1 MFDAGFQIEFH
12 KGRFPGRFFLL
23 ALSVTLVALI
33 FYYGSDWESRY
44 VQSHLVS
51 TAIVVVLFSAA
62 SIGLLY
68 LIRKPLG
75 NMAIGRGI
83 ILAWFAVIGVATLI
97 ALGIIFARELQNFGI
112 GLFSTG
118 YLSPGLGYSL
128 ILFAVLFT
136 PLLLWVEKRLYSDRR
151 AQSAYDAEQFTNL
164 DFRIRPHFLFNS
176 LNSVA
181 GLITQHP
188 HRAETA
194 LYNLADVIR
203 AVMSD
208 KRQMVPL
215 KAELD
220 MADKYLYLEKI
231 RLGDRLEI
239 SSKIDPNCV
248 SVNVPVFLLQP
259 MLENAV
265 YHGIETRF
273 KGGKISLVIQ
283 IKDRYLIIKI
293 TNPLPEAGVKRRQ
306 GNKVAQQNLR
316 KRIDAVFGDKA
327 SLDSYE
333 AETSFNVIVR
343 IPL

>member
-1 MFDAGFQIEFH
+1 
-12 KGRFPGRFFLL
+12 LL
-23 ALSVTLVALI
+23 ITLVALT
-33 FYYGSDWESRY
+33 FHYGSDWESHY
-44 VQSHLVS
+44 SHTHLIS
-51 TAIVVVLFSAA
+51 ITIVVALFSGT

-68 LIRKPLG
+68 LIRDTLA
-75 NMAIGRGI
+75 NMDSIRAML
-83 ILAWFAVIGVATLI
+83 LAWFTVTATATVI
-97 ALGIIFARELQNFGI
+97 ALGIIFAKELQGFGVGI
-112 GLFSTG
+112 FSTR
-118 YLSPGLGYSL
+118 YLSPGLGYAL
-128 ILFAVLFT
+128 ILLSAVFT
-136 PLLLWVEKRLYSDRR
+136 PPLLWLEKRLYSDRE
-151 AQSAYDAEQFTNL
+151 AQMASDTEHFTNL

-194 LYNLADVIR
+194 LYNLADVFR
-203 AVMSD
+203 SVMSD
-208 KRQMVPL
+208 KRQLVPL

-231 RLGDRLEI
+231 RLGDRLEV

-248 SVNVPVFLLQP
+248 SVKVPVFLLQP

-283 IKDRYLIIKI
+283 VKDQKLLIKI
-293 TNPLPEAGVKRRQ
+293 TNPLPEAGVKRRK
-306 GNKVAQQNLR
+306 GNKVAQANLR
-316 KRIDAVFGDKA
+316 KRIEAVFGDRA
-327 SLDSYE
+327 SLNSYE
-333 AETSFNVIVR
+333 AESSFNVIVR

>member
-1 MFDAGFQIEFH
+1 MSQDSFKFEFSR
-12 KGRFPGRFFLL
+12 GRFPLRFVLL
-23 ALSVTLVALI
+23 SFAVTFVALV
-33 FYYGSDWESRY
+33 FYYGGNLEANY
-44 VQSHLVS
+44 SH
-51 TAIVVVLFSAA
+51 AHLFSV
-62 SIGLLY
+62 IGLAVVFATIALSSLY
-68 LIRKPLG
+68 LVRTSIAKMTFTKG
-75 NMAIGRGI
+75 FVISWTI
-83 ILAWFAVIGVATLI
+83 IFVSAVCLT
-97 ALGIIFARELQNFGI
+97 LGITLARELQNFDI
-112 GLFSTG
+112 VLFNTQYFG
-118 YLSPGLGYSL
+118 PGVVYSL
-128 ILFAVLFT
+128 IALPLVLT
-136 PLLLWVEKRLYSDRR
+136 PGLLWFEKQLYSDRE
-151 AQSAYDAEQFTNL
+151 AQIASESEQYTNL

-188 HRAETA
+188 ARAETA
-194 LYNLADVIR
+194 LYNLADVFR

-208 KRQMVPL
+208 KRQLVPL

-239 SSKIDPNCV
+239 SSKIDPN
-248 SVNVPVFLLQP
+248 SVGVKVPVFLLQP

-273 KGGKISLVIQ
+273 KGGTISLVIQ
-283 IKDRYLIIKI
+283 IKDKKLVIKI
-293 TNPLPEAGVKRRQ
+293 TNPLPEAGVKRHV

-316 KRIDAVFGDKA
+316 QRIHAVFGSRA

-333 AETSFNVIVR
+333 AETTFNVIVR